1 MENEKIFKNESEYY
15 ELLEFEKECE
25 REAEENLFVEENFD
39 DFVMEDSSQLYIKEI
54 GKVPSCSIEEEI
66 ECTIR
71 AFNGDVKARN
81 RLIEANL
88 RLVVSI
94 AKKYLYSG
102 VPLLDLIQEGVFGL
116 TKAAEKF
123 DYHKGFKFSTYA
135 TWWIRLTISRA
146 VINTGRLIRIPVH
159 ISEFSEKMR
168 KAQAKFFQEYKREAT
183 PEELA
188 KYMNQPLKMIKK
200 ALAANANIVSIEAPV
215 TDDEETSVGDFIPDA
230 KYDPVAEAMR
240 HTLQAELIDLIK
252 EVDMSERERTIL
264 IQHFGLTDK
273 DGQPVDIAEI
283 GEQFGVTKERIRQL
297 EKEAIKKLHDSGK
310 ADHLKAYLE

>member
-1 MENEKIFKNESEYY
+1 MFKNKSEYY
-15 ELLEFEKECE
+15 ELLELERECE
-25 REAEENLFVEENFD
+25 KEAEEELFQEEDSN
-39 DFVMEDSSQLYIKEI
+39 DFVMEDSSQLYVNEI

-71 AFNGDVKARN
+71 AFNGDIKARN
-81 RLIEANL
+81 RLVEANL

-102 VPLLDLIQEGVFGL
+102 VPLLDLIQEGVLGL
-116 TKAAEKF
+116 TKAVEKY
-123 DYHKGFKFSTYA
+123 DYRKGFKFSTYA

-159 ISEFSEKMR
+159 ISELSEKIR
-168 KAQAKFFQEYKREAT
+168 KAQAKFLQENKREAT

-188 KYMNQPLKMIKK
+188 KYLNQTLKMIRK
-200 ALAANANIVSIEAPV
+200 ALAANATIVSIEAPI
-215 TDDEETSVGDFIPDA
+215 TEDDESSIGDFIPDV
-230 KYDPVAEAMR
+230 KYDPVSEAMR

-252 EVDMSERERTIL
+252 EVDMSDRERIIL
-264 IQHFGLTDK
+264 IKHFGLTDR
-273 DGQPVDIAEI
+273 DGQPVDME
-283 GEQFGVTKERIRQL
+283 ELVEEFGVSKERIRQL

-310 ADHLKAYLE
+310 ADHLKIYLE